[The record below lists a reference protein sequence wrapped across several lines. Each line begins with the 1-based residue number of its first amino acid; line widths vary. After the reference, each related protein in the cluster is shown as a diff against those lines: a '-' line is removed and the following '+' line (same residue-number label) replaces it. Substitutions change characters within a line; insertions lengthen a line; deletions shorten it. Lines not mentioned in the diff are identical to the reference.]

1 MPTRTKRSIR
11 TTRAKRSIRPTRT
24 KRSTRSSSTRSSST
38 RQSSTRKSTSRATR
52 TTRSPSTSKQ
62 STKSKNINVVLDL
75 DNTLIYSIPCDKLPK
90 NSNSYLHSM
99 KFYKM
104 DDDYYVFERPGL
116 QEFLD
121 WLYKNYN
128 ITVWSAASPDYVDF
142 IVKNIIEKNG
152 RKVDYVLNSDNCE
165 NCQKIFGEKHIKNLN
180 MLWDIHKLKGF
191 APHNTLI
198 IDDLKM
204 VCKVQPNNAI
214 QIKSFNTNRKESIK
228 DTELKRIKK
237 KLENISLHFSN
248 DSKSRN
254 FTLVN

>member
-1 MPTRTKRSIR
+1 MLTRTKRSIR
-11 TTRAKRSIRPTRT
+11 TTRSKRSIRPTRT
-24 KRSTRSSSTRSSST
+24 KRSTR
-38 RQSSTRKSTSRATR
+38 
-52 TTRSPSTSKQ
+52 TTRSPSKQ
-62 STKSKNINVVLDL
+62 STKLKNINVVLDL

-90 NSNSYLHSM
+90 NTNSYLHSM

-128 ITVWSAASPDYVDF
+128 ISVWSAASPDYVDF

-180 MLWDIHKLKGF
+180 MLWKVHKLKGF

-204 VCKVQPNNAI
+204 VCKVQPNNSI

-237 KLENISLHFSN
+237 KLENISLHFRS
-248 DSKSRN
+248 DSRSRN